1 MKYVPL
7 GTTEIQVSDTCLGT
21 MTYGSQTT
29 EAEGHAQLDAALDA
43 GINFIDT
50 AEVYPVNPMIAETA
64 GRTEEIIGTWLAK
77 SSRRDDIVLATK
89 IGGVDSPVRDG
100 APITVESLDD
110 AVEASLKRLQ
120 TDYIDLYQLHWPNRG
135 GYMFRCNWTF
145 DPSTQNKAETIT
157 HMEDILAALQ
167 RHVDAGRIRHIG
179 LSNESAW
186 GTAQWLSVSERIGA
200 PAMVTMQNEY
210 SLLARLY
217 DTDMAELSH
226 NEQMTLLAYS
236 PLAAGYL
243 TGKYDDG
250 DVPEGSR
257 MSIGPTMGGRKTDRV
272 LDASRAYVEIARKHD
287 LHPVHMALAFC
298 RQRPFPV
305 VVIAGAT
312 TMPQLEI
319 ILNGADVVLNEEILD
334 EIDTAHRAHPMP
346 F

>member
-7 GTTEIQVSDTCLGT
+7 GTAEIQVSDTCLGT

-135 GYMFRCNWTF
+135 GYMFRRNWTF

-179 LSNESAW
+179 LSNDCLLYTSPSPRD
-186 GTAQWLSVSERIGA
+186 LS
-200 PAMVTMQNEY
+200 T
-210 SLLARLY
+210 
-217 DTDMAELSH
+217 
-226 NEQMTLLAYS
+226 
-236 PLAAGYL
+236 
-243 TGKYDDG
+243 
-250 DVPEGSR
+250 SR
-257 MSIGPTMGGRKTDRV
+257 MPSS
-272 LDASRAYVEIARKHD
+272 A
-287 LHPVHMALAFC
+287 
-298 RQRPFPV
+298 
-305 VVIAGAT
+305 
-312 TMPQLEI
+312 
-319 ILNGADVVLNEEILD
+319 
-334 EIDTAHRAHPMP
+334 
-346 F
+346 